1 MGKSDSVAPDKI
13 VLRFYVEIESGIVIY
28 KGMFAGFEKI
38 VEERIRKAQKE
49 GAFDDLP
56 GAGKPLPNDD
66 MDIPED
72 IRLAYK
78 VLKNADF
85 IPPELELRK
94 KIHSTQELLTGM
106 PETGEKYKI
115 LKKLNLLVMK
125 LNAMRDAHIQF
136 DIPQQYMGPVTER
149 LGTDLSSDDNTINAK
164 KK

>member
-1 MGKSDSVAPDKI
+1 
-13 VLRFYVEIESGIVIY
+13 
-28 KGMFAGFEKI
+28 MFIGFEKI
-38 VEERIRKAQKE
+38 VEERIRKAQRE

-56 GAGKPLPNDD
+56 GAGKPLPRED

-94 KIHSTQELLTGM
+94 EIRSTQELLSGM
-106 PETGEKYKI
+106 PETGEKYKT

-125 LNAMRDAHIQF
+125 LNTMRGAHIEF
-136 DIPQQYMGPVTER
+136 DVPQQYLDPMAER
-149 LGTDLSSDDNTINAK
+149 LGPGLSPGDDTTDAK
-164 KK
+164 EK

>member
-1 MGKSDSVAPDKI
+1 
-13 VLRFYVEIESGIVIY
+13 
-28 KGMFAGFEKI
+28 MFAGFEKL

-56 GAGKPLPNDD
+56 GAGKPLPSED

-94 KIHSTQELLTGM
+94 KIRSMQELLSGM
-106 PETGEKYKI
+106 PETGEKYKT
-115 LKKLNLLVMK
+115 LKKMNLLVMK
-125 LNAMRDAHIQF
+125 LNVMRDAHIQF
-136 DIPQQYMGPVTER
+136 DIPQQYLGPVTER
-149 LGTDLSSDDNTINAK
+149 LGTGPSPDDNTIDAK

>member
-1 MGKSDSVAPDKI
+1 
-13 VLRFYVEIESGIVIY
+13 
-28 KGMFAGFEKI
+28 MFAGFEKI

-56 GAGKPLPNDD
+56 GAGKPLPNED

-94 KIHSTQELLTGM
+94 KIRSTQELLSGM
-106 PETGEKYKI
+106 PETAEKYKTV
-115 LKKLNLLVMK
+115 KKLNLLVMK
-125 LNAMRDAHIQF
+125 LNAMRSANIQF
-136 DIPQQYMGPVTER
+136 DFPQQYLGPVTER
-149 LGTDLSSDDNTINAK
+149 LGTDLSSNDNTIDAK

>member
-1 MGKSDSVAPDKI
+1 
-13 VLRFYVEIESGIVIY
+13 
-28 KGMFAGFEKI
+28 MFTGFEKI
-38 VEERIRKAQKE
+38 VDERIRKAQQE
-49 GAFDDLP
+49 GAFDNLP
-56 GAGKPLPNDD
+56 GSGKPLPRED

-94 KIHSTQELLTGM
+94 EIRSTRELLSGM
-106 PETGEKYKI
+106 PETAEKYKT

-125 LNAMRDAHIQF
+125 LNAMRSAHIQF
-136 DIPQQYMGPVTER
+136 DVPQQYLGPVTER
-149 LGTDLSSDDNTINAK
+149 LGKGLSSDDTTIDAK

>member
-1 MGKSDSVAPDKI
+1 
-13 VLRFYVEIESGIVIY
+13 
-28 KGMFAGFEKI
+28 MFTGFEKI
-38 VEERIRKAQKE
+38 VEERIRKAQQE

-56 GAGKPLPNDD
+56 GAGKPLPRED
-66 MDIPED
+66 MDIPAD

-94 KIHSTQELLTGM
+94 EIRSMQELLSGM
-106 PETGEKYKI
+106 PETGEKYKT

-136 DIPQQYMGPVTER
+136 DVPQQYLDPMAER
-149 LGTDLSSDDNTINAK
+149 LGPGPSPGDDTIDAK
-164 KK
+164 EK

>member
-1 MGKSDSVAPDKI
+1 
-13 VLRFYVEIESGIVIY
+13 
-28 KGMFAGFEKI
+28 MFTGFEKI
-38 VEERIRKAQKE
+38 VEERIRKAQQE
-49 GAFDDLP
+49 GVFDDLP
-56 GAGKPLPNDD
+56 GAGKPLPAED

-94 KIHSTQELLTGM
+94 EIRSTQELLSGM

-125 LNAMRDAHIQF
+125 LNAMRGAHIQF
-136 DIPQQYMGPVTER
+136 DVPQQYLGPVTER
-149 LGTDLSSDDNTINAK
+149 LETGLSSDDKTIDAK